1 MSKTSTPNH
10 ASPVGLDT
18 HGHHRP
24 GGRPGPR
31 CPFQGRIGTP
41 AFPAEPGRHHLY
53 VAAVCP
59 YAQRA
64 AVVAFPVEPS
74 HADRDRPRRR
84 AAV

>member
-1 MSKTSTPNH
+1 MSKTSTPDH

-31 CPFQGRIGTP
+31 YPFQGWIGTP
-41 AFPAEPGRHHLY
+41 AFRENTGFTVIARPSGETDAWRI
-53 VAAVCP
+53 
-59 YAQRA
+59 
-64 AVVAFPVEPS
+64 PVEPL
-74 HADRDRPRRR
+74 HADWDQPYRR